1 MATEEKIDWILK
13 NQDYVLVTLQNN
25 AWSKSDF
32 ILTVILDNNSVELI
46 ILNQDQDWNKKINYY
61 SKSWTPIKWDVYN
74 FFRKDLEP

>member
-1 MATEEKIDWILK
+1 LK

-46 ILNQDQDWNKKINYY
+46 ILNQDQD
-61 SKSWTPIKWDVYN
+61 
-74 FFRKDLEP
+74 